1 MSRARIDIDE
11 KPEGAPLYMV
21 TFADLMGQ
29 LVCFFLILVSMS
41 TVRDEKFRKMMDSI
55 RQAFGYEMGNEVTP
69 GDAKRTSS
77 PWDGLAVVSTP
88 RGHKNVQGGSEV
100 VNVNGREFLCRTVRD
115 GRQVT
120 LGDPVGFE
128 TGAASIPASMR
139 EDLDALAG
147 LVKDYPNRLIV
158 SGHVSAKETAGAEA
172 EMDLSFRR
180 AKAVGDYFE
189 QHGINPKRLRLAA
202 SGASDPVDTN
212 LTDEGRARNRRVEIT
227 VSEELVTNA
236 IPRRPDH
243 D

>member
-1 MSRARIDIDE
+1 MIRARATIDE

-55 RQAFGYEMGNEVTP
+55 RQAFGYEMGHEVTP

-77 PWDGLAVVSTP
+77 PWDGVAVVTAP
-88 RGHKNVQGGSEV
+88 RAHRKAQGGAEV

-115 GRQVT
+115 GRRLTV
-120 LGDPVGFE
+120 GDPVGFE
-128 TGAASIPASMR
+128 AGAAAIPDVMR
-139 EDLDALAG
+139 EDLDALAA
-147 LVKDYPNRLIV
+147 LVKDYPNRVIV
-158 SGHVSAKETAGAEA
+158 SGHVSAQEARDAAA

-180 AKAVGDYFE
+180 AKAVGDYME
-189 QHGINPKRLRLAA
+189 ERGINPKRIRLEA

-212 LTDEGRARNRRVEIT
+212 LTDDGRSRNRRVEIT
-227 VSEELVTNA
+227 VSEELVTNV